1 MKIYLD
7 SCALQRPLDDRTQLR
22 ISVEAEAI
30 LGILTLAKN
39 GQVTLVTSEVL
50 EYEINRITNL
60 PRREY
65 ALEIL
70 RICQFKVEVDE
81 SIIQHTREFKERGI
95 MPLDALHLA
104 CAMMGDVDYF
114 CTSDDKFL
122 RKAKTLD
129 SLSMHVVSPLELIAE
144 LEL

>member
-50 EYEINRITNL
+50 EYEINRITNTQ
-60 PRREY
+60 RREY

-70 RICQFKVEVDE
+70 KICQLRVEINE
-81 SIIQHTREFKERGI
+81 SILQYARRFNEKGI
-95 MPLDALHLA
+95 MSLDALHLA
-104 CAMMGDVDYF
+104 CAMMGDVNYF
-114 CTSDDKFL
+114 CTSDDKFM
-122 RKAKTLD
+122 RKAKMLD
-129 SLSMHVVSPLELIAE
+129 SLSMHVVSPLELIVEFE
-144 LEL
+144 L

>member
-1 MKIYLD
+1 MRIYLD

-39 GQVTLVTSEVL
+39 GQITLVASEVL
-50 EYEINRITNL
+50 EYEINRITN
-60 PRREY
+60 PQRREY

-70 RICQFKVEVDE
+70 RICRLRVEVDE
-81 SIIQHTREFKERGI
+81 FILQYAREFKERGI
-95 MPLDALHLA
+95 MSLDALHLA
-104 CAMMGDVDYF
+104 CAMMRNVDYF

-122 RKAKTLD
+122 RKAKMLN
-129 SLSMHVVSPLELIAE
+129 SLSMHVVSPLELVVE